1 MSRTQGNVAAL
12 SRFVFRAPDWSAS
25 LFFTLLVAAVVGVAA
40 FDSGFFLDDAYLGM
54 VYVGVPTLVA
64 AFVTAPLDRLLGG
77 RFTYNRSA
85 LLAFICELVVVVF
98 LVAAA
103 TITALFGLEQPFIF
117 DVLLVAL
124 ASIFALRLF
133 VIVAVSRRSIAIA
146 TVPASI
152 QTIVTAGFLLA
163 YNGAIRYWV
172 LVALCG
178 IYTAAVSFFIYAI
191 ERPWKG
197 NLGVSVLD
205 FVRGFIGHVAEGSS
219 ELETFFESL
228 GQKAVVPVTVLDI
241 RRLDGTEKARFVLP
255 MIHPGPMGEIGG
267 GNLPERI
274 AATTDSLA
282 FPPHATAGHDFNLVT
297 EREVEPLLAAAS
309 RATDR
314 VEYSQTATKSDRESE
329 GDGAFL
335 GQAIG
340 DDLLLVGTHA
350 PEPADDVAFSVG
362 LSIAAEARAAGGED
376 VMLVDAH
383 NCNDGLSSEKS
394 GRVGPGSQ
402 RSFDMMEA
410 AGRLA
415 GRLTTAVQE
424 PLSVGV
430 AHDET
435 EWDLAD
441 GIGPLGIRVAVFD
454 VDGQRTAYVLIDGNN
469 IELGLR
475 ERLIDAIDT
484 KRAEIMTTDTHVVN
498 TVEAANQVGG
508 EIVSDQL
515 IAIVQRLVEE
525 AIADLDPVEAGI
537 ETERAEVTVFGNDR
551 TESLAATANAMVGMG
566 GALLAA
572 VVGAAMAVSLLVF
585 VFTS

>member
-25 LFFTLLVAAVVGVAA
+25 LFFTLLVAAIVGIAA

-54 VYVGVPTLVA
+54 VYIGLPTLVA
-64 AFVTAPLDRLLGG
+64 AFGTAPLDRLLGG

-98 LVAAA
+98 LVVAAIVA
-103 TITALFGLEQPFIF
+103 ALFGLGQPFIF

-133 VIVAVSRRSIAIA
+133 VIVAVSRRSIALA
-146 TVPASI
+146 TIPASV
-152 QTIVTAGFLLA
+152 QTIATAGFLLA
-163 YNGAIRYWV
+163 YDGAIRYWV
-172 LVALCG
+172 LLALCG
-178 IYTAAVSFFIYAI
+178 IYTAAVYFFIYAI
-191 ERPWKG
+191 ERPWRG
-197 NLGVSVLD
+197 SLGVSVLD
-205 FVRGFIGHVAEGSS
+205 FVRGFIGHVTEGSR
-219 ELETFFESL
+219 ELETFFETL
-228 GQKAVVPVTVLDI
+228 GEKAVVPVTVLGI
-241 RRLDGTEKARFVLP
+241 RRLDGSEKARFVLP

-274 AATTDSLA
+274 AATTDSLV

-297 EREVEPLLAAAS
+297 EREVEPLLNAAS
-309 RATDR
+309 RAADR
-314 VEYSQTATKSDRESE
+314 IEYGRTATKSDRESE
-329 GDGAFL
+329 GDGTFL

-340 DDLLLVGTHA
+340 DDLLLIGTHA

-362 LSIAAEARAAGGED
+362 LSVAAEARAAGGDD

-402 RSFDMMEA
+402 RSFDLMEA

-415 GRLTTAVQE
+415 RRLSTAPQE
-424 PLSVGV
+424 PLSVGI
-430 AHDET
+430 AYDET
-435 EWDLAD
+435 EWEPAD
-441 GIGPLGIRVAVFD
+441 GIGPLGIRVAVFE
-454 VDGQRTAYVLIDGNN
+454 VGGQRTAYVLIDGNN
-469 IELGLR
+469 MEVGLR
-475 ERLIDAIDT
+475 ERLIDSIGTAD
-484 KRAEIMTTDTHVVN
+484 AEIMTTDTHVVN
-498 TVEAANQVGG
+498 SVEAANQVGG
-508 EIVSDQL
+508 AIDEDQL
-515 IAIVQRLVEE
+515 VTTVGRLVEE
-525 AIADLDPVEAGI
+525 AIADLEPVEAGI

-572 VVGAAMAVSLLVF
+572 VVGTAMAVSLLVF
-585 VFTS
+585 VVTG